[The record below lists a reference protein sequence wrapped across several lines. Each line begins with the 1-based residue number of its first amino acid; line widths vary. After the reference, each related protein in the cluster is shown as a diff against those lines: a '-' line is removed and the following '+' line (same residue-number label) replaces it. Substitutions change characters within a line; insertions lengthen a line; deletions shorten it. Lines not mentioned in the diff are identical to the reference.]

1 MRSKLIAEALG
12 TFILV
17 FAGTAAIC
25 ANGSSNAVTLVGIA
39 LTFGLAVM
47 AVIYALGNIS
57 GAHLNPAVTIG
68 FALAKRFPL
77 ANVVPYV
84 AAQLAGA
91 FAASALVRFLFP
103 DHPNLG
109 STLPTIPLLQTFVL
123 EVVLTFILMFVILRV
138 ACGSKEQGLMAGI
151 AVGGVIAIEVLAAG
165 TLSGASMN
173 PARSLAPAVVSG
185 TFNPLWVYLTA
196 PVVGAGLAV
205 PVWHLL
211 GGDGCDPRSPAAP

>member
-1 MRSKLIAEALG
+1 
-12 TFILV
+12 
-17 FAGTAAIC
+17 
-25 ANGSSNAVTLVGIA
+25 VGIA